1 MGSKVVTD
9 KDILYSL
16 KHITNLEEGDER
28 PSRENNKTTSS
39 LHLHKESD
47 YNAVA
52 DPELELK
59 GGGGGGV
66 ALIYFPVWPF
76 SLQSFLLF
84 LNQNKGGRRPPW
96 APPLDQPL
104 Q

>member
-52 DPELELK
+52 DPDLELK
-59 GGGGGGV
+59 GGGGV

-84 LNQNKGGRRPPW
+84 LNQNKGGGGPPG
-96 APPLDQPL
+96 PLP
-104 Q
+104 